1 MPRHGSFQGLSG
13 WAWPIE
19 SWAERPIA
27 SAPACRHDRRSG
39 GLPALAARLQGRE
52 RCNSLNT
59 ERQRDARPRDRI
71 CLTGWRVR
79 LPVRNLLENVRGPR
93 LGLGGWVISRRAR
106 ICALDA
112 TTAPHTLP
120 ILTPA

>member
-1 MPRHGSFQGLSG
+1 LNGTRSGPVRIRSVPQQISDRSWRRGCDSGERRVVSSMSG

-59 ERQRDARPRDRI
+59 ERQRETLAH
-71 CLTGWRVR
+71 
-79 LPVRNLLENVRGPR
+79 
-93 LGLGGWVISRRAR
+93 
-106 ICALDA
+106 A
-112 TTAPHTLP
+112 TESA
-120 ILTPA
+120 